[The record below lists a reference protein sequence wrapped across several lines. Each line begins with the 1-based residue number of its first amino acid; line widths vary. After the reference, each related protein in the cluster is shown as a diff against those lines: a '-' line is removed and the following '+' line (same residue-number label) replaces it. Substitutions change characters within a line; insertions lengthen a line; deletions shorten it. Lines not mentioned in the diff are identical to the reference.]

1 MPLPRSLAGQLA
13 LLLVAALV
21 AAQALGFALF
31 AQERGTAYREAYRE
45 GVAARL
51 VSLIRLIEDSPA
63 ELHERIAATASTAF
77 LRVSLGEA
85 AGVAENAGSGAEA
98 VAARLASALA
108 RPAGGARGAGRRP
121 RAGGR
126 AGSPSPAGRP
136 RSGVHPQAAGRSGP
150 LAGGAQATQAL
161 DEHRVVRLGVG
172 TVDDAPEQL
181 VIPRRGDAQFGAD
194 GLFFGPGVPSPLGL
208 EGEDRAV
215 TVGQG
220 HTLTLTPRPRP
231 TPRTRRADRRRPA
244 RRRRDRVR
252 SRATTT
258 IRSADATHRAIPAGR
273 S

>member
-31 AQERGTAYREAYRE
+31 AQERGTTYREAYRE

-108 RPAGGARGAGRRP
+108 RPAGGARVELAGEPFWRRGVDEDEGARPPRHRPRWLLVSIQLEDGRWLNAATARPRVPPLGGAFLASLLLSAAAVTAVAVLAVRRLARCRSGRAADASSTDETTAGHIQNCPRQIAGRRSAQKGDRP
-121 RAGGR
+121 RQFLGPPIHYSSHWQ
-126 AGSPSPAGRP
+126 AGSQ
-136 RSGVHPQAAGRSGP
+136 V
-150 LAGGAQATQAL
+150 
-161 DEHRVVRLGVG
+161 
-172 TVDDAPEQL
+172 
-181 VIPRRGDAQFGAD
+181 
-194 GLFFGPGVPSPLGL
+194 
-208 EGEDRAV
+208 
-215 TVGQG
+215 
-220 HTLTLTPRPRP
+220 
-231 TPRTRRADRRRPA
+231 
-244 RRRRDRVR
+244 
-252 SRATTT
+252 
-258 IRSADATHRAIPAGR
+258 
-273 S
+273 